1 MPAQCKKINIS
12 INNCK
17 VHIIYCHQGA
27 IITHMKCI
35 RVIDQRKSDDGGG
48 HCSVITDEIYERCQ

>member
-17 VHIIYCHQGA
+17 VHIIIYCHQGA

-35 RVIDQRKSDDGGG
+35 RVIDQRESDDGGG
-48 HCSVITDEIYERCQ
+48 H